1 MLVSLRDQ
9 RCLDEPDLDRDQEL
23 RQEKDRA
30 VNDQETLG
38 HDIAGLHTGHAKRLS
53 PNASTRSVSDGRTRE
68 GLLTRTPAA
77 SPPERGTRQLAVRNC
92 GLARRRH
99 LQQEGA
105 LLHDQLG
112 AVQVLP
118 AQAV

>member
-1 MLVSLRDQ
+1 MLVSSRDH
-9 RCLDEPDLDRDQEL
+9 RRLDEPDLDHDQEL

-30 VNDQETLG
+30 VNDQQTLG
-38 HDIAGLHTGHAKRLS
+38 HDIARFAHWARQKAVTECIHQVTELGL
-53 PNASTRSVSDGRTRE
+53 TRE

-77 SPPERGTRQLAVRNC
+77 SPERWTRQLAVRNC

-105 LLHDQLG
+105 LLHDQPG
-112 AVQVLP
+112 RVQVLP
-118 AQAV
+118 A